1 MLVFHYIFI
10 GVIILESVQQATD
23 SLFLHGHLIQIEKI
37 NSTSWYARKMQSVCI
52 LHRFRSR
59 DPSEIIALRVGM
71 SFCFPKSNV
80 FFHRKKEKPMRSDQ
94 IAGFLTPTPHS
105 ATSLPGVLDLA
116 SRRIK
121 LFQCLCQDCTCE
133 SCQAIRWAAGGY
145 HELSNLYLDIKR
157 AVPPRIPPATLPLK
171 IQPGAQAQGGQATPG
186 SSTKPNTGN
195 NKATPFIV
203 QTEPPRNKQMILN
216 EKPETLTFSH

>member
-1 MLVFHYIFI
+1 
-10 GVIILESVQQATD
+10 
-23 SLFLHGHLIQIEKI
+23 
-37 NSTSWYARKMQSVCI
+37 MQSVCI

-71 SFCFPKSNV
+71 SFCFPKSNL

-121 LFQCLCQDCTCE
+121 LFKCLCQDCTCE

-171 IQPGAQAQGGQATPG
+171 IHLKNPLKKAWSTGLGRAGNPPALAQA
-186 SSTKPNTGN
+186 STKPNTGN

-216 EKPETLTFSH
+216 EKPEALTFSH